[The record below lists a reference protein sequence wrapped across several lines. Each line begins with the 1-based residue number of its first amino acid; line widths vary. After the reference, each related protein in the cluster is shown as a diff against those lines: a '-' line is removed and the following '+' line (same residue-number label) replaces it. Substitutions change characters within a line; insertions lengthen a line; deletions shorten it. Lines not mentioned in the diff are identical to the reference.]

1 MSGKRARKDRLREE
15 RLARERTGAEGRAR
29 RRRLALGS
37 AVAGLVAI
45 GLAVAAIVSGG
56 SDPEPLGA
64 SAASEVQSGLATES
78 GAAEKGANRP
88 SGGAL
93 AANRAQANQLIDGG
107 EEALDAK
114 LAELRGHPVVVNQ
127 WGSWCPPCRAE
138 FPFFAES
145 AAAHEGQ
152 VAFVGIDIQDDR
164 EAAEDF
170 LAELPVPYPS
180 IYDPDAE
187 AVFSL
192 GWGQSSP
199 TTWFIDEGGEIVHQR
214 PGAYADRAQLEAD
227 VESFLLNG

>member
-15 RLARERTGAEGRAR
+15 RLAREHTGAESRAR

-37 AVAGLVAI
+37 AAAGLVVV
-45 GLAVAAIVSGG
+45 GLAVALIASDGSNPGATVANEALDGG
-56 SDPEPLGA
+56 RAAEP
-64 SAASEVQSGLATES
+64 

-152 VAFVGIDIQDDR
+152 VAFVGVDIQDDR

-227 VESFLLNG
+227 LESFLLNG